1 MAKTAPSTIKC
12 SLCISSVNTKKQ
24 SFFEYFRHYQIKFA
38 VLTILHPIFQ
48 IQPGL
53 GPLPAPKPGGLNPPG
68 PLRPLLEHD
77 RMQDPHIAR
86 RILSAGV
93 SPWHAAHVA
102 IFCVKQF
109 TAFPVF
115 EL

>member
-1 MAKTAPSTIKC
+1 MLFVIFVRKYRKNNRFSNIFATIKL
-12 SLCISSVNTKKQ
+12 S
-24 SFFEYFRHYQIKFA
+24 FA
-38 VLTILHPIFQ
+38 VLTILHPIFHV
-48 IQPGL
+48 QPGL

-77 RMQDPHIAR
+77 RMQDPHITR

-102 IFCVKQF
+102 ILCVKQF

>member
-1 MAKTAPSTIKC
+1 MLFVIFVRKYKKNNR
-12 SLCISSVNTKKQ
+12 ISNIFAIIELS
-24 SFFEYFRHYQIKFA
+24 FA

-48 IQPGL
+48 VQPGL